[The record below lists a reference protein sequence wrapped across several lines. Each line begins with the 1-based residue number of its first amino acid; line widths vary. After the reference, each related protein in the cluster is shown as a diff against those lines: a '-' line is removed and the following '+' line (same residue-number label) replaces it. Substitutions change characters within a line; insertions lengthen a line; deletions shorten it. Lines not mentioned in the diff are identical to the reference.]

1 MNKVIL
7 IGNLTRDPEI
17 SRKQGDNG
25 KTTIIGKFDL
35 AVGKK
40 FRSENGPDSDFFHC
54 VIFGKSAEFLEKF
67 FKKGTKAAISGR
79 IENNNYVNKD
89 GDKVYGFNIIVDE
102 LEFAQ
107 KKSKENEETS
117 DSDEVDGEPPFR

>member
-40 FRSENGPDSDFFHC
+40 FRSENAPESDFFHC
-54 VIFGKSAEFLEKF
+54 VIFGKSAEFLENY
-67 FKKGTKAAISGR
+67 FKKSSASFFQRNSWRHPIGTHFLQMIS
-79 IENNNYVNKD
+79 
-89 GDKVYGFNIIVDE
+89 
-102 LEFAQ
+102 
-107 KKSKENEETS
+107 
-117 DSDEVDGEPPFR
+117 

>member
-17 SRKQGDNG
+17 SRKQGNNG
-25 KTTIIGKFDL
+25 KETTVGKFDL

-54 VIFGKSAEFLEKF
+54 VIFGKSAEFLEKY
-67 FKKGTKAAISGR
+67 FKKGTKAAISGL
-79 IENNNYVNKD
+79 IENNNYTNKD
-89 GDKVYGFNIIVDE
+89 GEKVYGFNVIVDE

-107 KKSKENEETS
+107 KKSKENEETD
-117 DSDEVDGEPPFR
+117 DSNETDGEPPYR